1 MLRLSSSA
9 VRRKRLMPWYLMIHL
24 SQERK
29 KGINQAKNTNS
40 ENDAAFPSD
49 EGRNYGIDDLNLGK
63 TANDLGDD
71 SKSEDK
77 SNHAYDLVIEYEQ
90 ILVQRREGQMSN
102 RKSAPAATKIMLRLS
117 SSTVRRKRLMPWY
130 LMIHL
135 SQERKKG

>member
-1 MLRLSSSA
+1 MVSNDTPIP
-9 VRRKRLMPWYLMIHL
+9 RK
-24 SQERK
+24 K

-102 RKSAPAATKIMLRLS
+102 KKDRNNSTKLECNILSNFEPYKTRKI
-117 SSTVRRKRLMPWY
+117 
-130 LMIHL
+130 
-135 SQERKKG
+135 